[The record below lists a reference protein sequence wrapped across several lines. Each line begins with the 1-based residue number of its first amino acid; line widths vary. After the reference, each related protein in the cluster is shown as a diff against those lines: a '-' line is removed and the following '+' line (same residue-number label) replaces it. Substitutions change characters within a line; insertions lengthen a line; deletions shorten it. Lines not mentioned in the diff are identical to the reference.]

1 MNKIIN
7 FESQKKN
14 SQWLKKIAQ
23 NAPTPEQIAEL
34 ARANILEMD
43 FQ

>member
-7 FESQKKN
+7 FESQKEN
-14 SQWLKKIAQ
+14 SQWLKKITQ

-34 ARANILEMD
+34 AGANILEMD